1 MGYNRHFWPRF
12 PALSSILGYIMV
24 KIRPRPDLNS
34 FLSRIVAKSWAGSY
48 LPAFIEE
55 NIVESELSVE
65 QMADAMGM
73 SRANLYRRLGNLL

>member
-34 FLSRIVAKSWAGSY
+34 FLSRIVAKSWARRY
-48 LPAFIEE
+48 LPAFLKRFFSKPFSFT
-55 NIVESELSVE
+55 VRMQVFVL
-65 QMADAMGM
+65 
-73 SRANLYRRLGNLL
+73 R

>member
-12 PALSSILGYIMV
+12 PALSSILGSIMV